1 MVNWW
6 NVAKGVFALGF
17 IAQYLV
23 LVFGITALQ
32 ILIFV
37 PVIGPA
43 ILGAIDSVWIALS
56 FIALPV
62 FLFIT
67 LKLLAWIDGLMLEL
81 GIKLNARTQFVK
93 ARNKLTRNL
102 PKWLAELVNFAT

>member
-1 MVNWW
+1 MTNWW
-6 NVAKGVFALGF
+6 NIAKGLFALGWIGQF
-17 IAQYLV
+17 LV
-23 LVFGITALQ
+23 WTLSITALQ
-32 ILIFV
+32 VLIFV

-56 FIALPV
+56 IIALPV
-62 FLFIT
+62 FLFVS

-102 PKWLAELVNFAT
+102 PKWSAELVNFAT

>member
-1 MVNWW
+1 MNFW
-6 NVAKGVFALGF
+6 NVAKLAFALGF
-17 IAQYLV
+17 ITQYLV
-23 LVFGITALQ
+23 LTLGITALQ
-32 ILIFV
+32 ILIFI

-43 ILGAIDSVWIALS
+43 ILGAIDTVWIALS

-67 LKLLAWIDGLMLEL
+67 FKLLSWIDAGAKEFGVNL
-81 GIKLNARTQFVK
+81 KARAQFVK

-102 PKWLAELVNFAT
+102 PRWAGEAVNLLT